1 MMKKYSYFKI
11 FINVTRILLTYNLL
25 LLKNKSLILIVM
37 VKTNSIR
44 LN

>member
-1 MMKKYSYFKI
+1 MKKYSYFKI
-11 FINVTRILLTYNLL
+11 FINVTWILLTYNLL